1 MSAYKPTT
9 NYIKAQSDYDIGK
22 KNQEDFL
29 NKALTLYTGLKGF
42 GYLAKNTELAKF
54 GHTVADHYQQRK
66 TPEWAKE
73 EYDNPNKIFTDIAGT
88 QTRTGY
94 GAPDDGLFSMVKN
107 MYSPSEEF
115 TIMRD
120 LGEVAQKQ
128 GRNTLVVNEDMPVEA
143 YNMASQG
150 NIGTAI
156 ANPYVQ
162 LLSALLAVGIGSDKQ
177 GSFLQKTFNKGGGY

>member
-1 MSAYKPTT
+1 MNGYKPTN

-22 KNQEDFL
+22 NKQEEFL
-29 NKALTLYTGLKGF
+29 NKVMTLYTGLKGY
-42 GYLAKNTELAKF
+42 GQIAKNTELAKF

-88 QTRTGY
+88 KTRTGY
-94 GAPDDGLFSMVKN
+94 GAPDDGLFSMIKN

-115 TIMRD
+115 NTMRD
-120 LGEVAQKQ
+120 LGQLAKEQ
-128 GRNTLVVNEDMPVEA
+128 GRNTLVINEGMSEEA
-143 YNMASQG
+143 LAQASKG
-150 NIGTAI
+150 EFGTAM

-162 LLSALLAVGIGSDKQ
+162 LLSALLAVGVGSDKQ
-177 GSFLQKTFNKGGGY
+177 GSTMQRLFNPKGGY

>member
-9 NYIKAQSDYDIGK
+9 NYIKAQSNYDIGK
-22 KNQEDFL
+22 QSQEDFL
-29 NKALTLYTGLKGF
+29 NKVLTLYTGLKGY
-42 GYLAKNTELAKF
+42 GQIAKNTELAKF

-94 GAPDDGLFSMVKN
+94 GAPDDGLFSMIKN

-115 TIMRD
+115 NTMRD
-120 LGEVAQKQ
+120 LGQLAQEQ
-128 GRNTLVVNEDMPVEA
+128 GRNTLVINEDMSEEA
-143 YNMASQG
+143 LAEASKG
-150 NIGTAI
+150 EFATAM
-156 ANPYVQ
+156 ANPYIQ
-162 LLSALLAVGIGSDKQ
+162 MLSALLAVGMGSDKQ